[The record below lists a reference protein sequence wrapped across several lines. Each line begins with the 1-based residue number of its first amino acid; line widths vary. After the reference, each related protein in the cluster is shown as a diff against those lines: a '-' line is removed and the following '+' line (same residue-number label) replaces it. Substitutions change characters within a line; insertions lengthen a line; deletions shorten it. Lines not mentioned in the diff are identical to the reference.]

1 MLFIAGVLLLA
12 LTHLMV
18 TSLDLVTLNCVTFT
32 MTFDPLCLCRKRFH
46 WLLAT
51 SICQSFHVS
60 SY

>member
-46 WLLAT
+46 
-51 SICQSFHVS
+51 
-60 SY
+60 